1 MIKIYGFH
9 QAVRSRNSQE
19 IKRQLTSIHT
29 INSRDYWSSTMELV
43 RNVVST
49 FSRINTLPGRS
60 FTDFDK
66 LHQIAQRLLRPICEN
81 QHIVRIEYMRQ
92 R

>member
-1 MIKIYGFH
+1 
-9 QAVRSRNSQE
+9 
-19 IKRQLTSIHT
+19 
-29 INSRDYWSSTMELV
+29 MELV